1 MKTLQ
6 EHLADLPLVAILR
19 GVEPDEVV
27 AIGQAVIDAGLRAI
41 EVPLNSPE
49 PLGSIG
55 ALAEAFGRRA
65 LIGAGTVRDSA
76 DVGRVAD
83 AGGRLIVMPHSD
95 LGIVRAAKA
104 LGLLCVPGVAT
115 PTEAFGALAAG
126 ADALKMFPAEALP
139 PGGGQ
144 SLARGA
150 ARTGMAPAGRRHHAR
165 GNGAL
170 PGSGRQRLRPRI
182 GLVSSG
188 AHPGGGRPPRRSIR
202 NRLPGFHGVR
212 SDVAGWLERSP
223 RSKRSDACPSPH
235 R

>member
-1 MKTLQ
+1 MRTLQ

-27 AIGQAVIDAGLRAI
+27 AISQAVIDAGLRAI

-65 LIGAGTVRDSA
+65 LIGAGTVRDPA

-115 PTEAFGALAAG
+115 PTEAFGALAA
-126 ADALKMFPAEALP
+126 
-139 PGGGQ
+139 
-144 SLARGA
+144 
-150 ARTGMAPAGRRHHAR
+150 
-165 GNGAL
+165 
-170 PGSGRQRLRPRI
+170 
-182 GLVSSG
+182 
-188 AHPGGGRPPRRSIR
+188 
-202 NRLPGFHGVR
+202 
-212 SDVAGWLERSP
+212 
-223 RSKRSDACPSPH
+223 
-235 R
+235 